1 MNLQEN
7 IRRILR
13 EEMKLNPTER
23 VYDYQEGRDTVP
35 EKLPFDI
42 DKLVNS
48 GVVFVTP
55 AIDGDPN
62 SETYKEWLEEPYTH
76 LISLHNV
83 EHSSKNSWV
92 QKAITKRAS
101 TEAWK
106 DNFVNKLYDGKYNQ
120 ILWSLEKLGINP
132 MDMLI
137 KQEEDEE
144 LTEYSRTLKNA
155 RKQGAGLRFPKSVI
169 KANPLR
175 FRPYNR

>member
-7 IRRILR
+7 ISRIR
-13 EEMKLNPTER
+13 EMMELKPNER
-23 VYDYQEGRDTVP
+23 VYDYQEGRNTVS

-42 DKLVNS
+42 DKLVDS

-83 EHSSKNSWV
+83 EHSSEDGWI

-101 TEAWK
+101 TEGWK
-106 DNFVNKLYDGKYNQ
+106 DNFVDKLYDGKYNQ

-137 KQEEDEE
+137 D
-144 LTEYSRTLKNA
+144 T
-155 RKQGAGLRFPKSVI
+155 I
-169 KANPLR
+169 
-175 FRPYNR
+175 

>member
-1 MNLQEN
+1 MPEIFPSDGLRPLYKFLFNGSYYVHLKKRWVWLYLLIMNLQEN
-7 IRRILR
+7 ISRIK
-13 EEMKLNPTER
+13 EMMELKPNER
-23 VYDYQEGRDTVP
+23 VYDYQEGRNTVS

-42 DKLVNS
+42 DKLVDS

-55 AIDGDPN
+55 AIDGNPN

-83 EHSSKNSWV
+83 EHSSEDGWI

-101 TEAWK
+101 TEQWK
-106 DNFVNKLYDGKYNQ
+106 DNFVDKLYDGKYNQ

-137 KQEEDEE
+137 D
-144 LTEYSRTLKNA
+144 T
-155 RKQGAGLRFPKSVI
+155 I
-169 KANPLR
+169 
-175 FRPYNR
+175 